1 MFEGHDRQAGREAE
15 AEVSDTV
22 NTLEMIDAN
31 SFRPGIP
38 AAVRP
43 ALISPRM
50 RDRLGDEAPW
60 RRRLSGELV
69 VLVAIKLAALAL
81 LWWLFFSPT
90 HRTDVDPE
98 AASRRLG
105 VTDVRTPDLPGAAP
119 VRAQGARRD

>member
-1 MFEGHDRQAGREAE
+1 MFERHDRQASRDA
-15 AEVSDTV
+15 AATV
-22 NTLEMIDAN
+22 NTLELIDAN

-69 VLVAIKLAALAL
+69 VLVAIKFAALAL
-81 LWWLFFSPT
+81 LWWLFFSPA
-90 HRTDVDPE
+90 HRTNVDPE

-119 VRAQGARRD
+119 VRAQGAARD